1 MNVIFKGS
9 FRRDAARINDRSVKK
24 SLMEMIEVVKTA
36 SDISKIH
43 HLVKLWKF
51 KVHYR
56 IEVEGNYRVGIIIR
70 QNKVWFVRVLHRS
83 KIYKEF
89 P

>member
-9 FRRDAARINDRSVKK
+9 FRKDAAKISDRSVKR
-24 SLMEMIEVVKTA
+24 SLMEIIEEVKAA

-43 HLVKLWKF
+43 HLVKLRKY

-56 IEVEGNYRVGIIIR
+56 LEVEGNYRVGIIIR
-70 QNKVWFVRVLHRS
+70 QNKVWLVRVLHRS
-83 KIYKEF
+83 NIYKQF